1 MNIKQTNDLPD
12 DLAGT
17 DISNKE
23 INRGDTNLRPQEPA
37 SAVINEYLLVE
48 YEKAQDSA
56 QHHDNLIWSVSTLTW
71 GVSSVLLGFVLTS
84 LETMKY
90 RMLLMLFCVL
100 GIFIIL
106 CAWYFTVQFRSIRGQ
121 KYKRCKELE
130 KIFSFNQHSNLMHR
144 QGSQIILYS
153 AVMVL
158 FLSTWVMVF
167 LKVFLTLFGVAIT
180 I

>member
-1 MNIKQTNDLPD
+1 MTAVTKSVDVDIKKQYFL
-12 DLAGT
+12 
-17 DISNKE
+17 I
-23 INRGDTNLRPQEPA
+23 
-37 SAVINEYLLVE
+37 E

-90 RMLLMLFCVL
+90 RILLLLFCVL

-106 CAWYFTVQFRSIRGQ
+106 CAWYFTIQFRSIRGQ

-130 KIFSFNQHSNLMHR
+130 EVFSFTQHTNLIHP
-144 QGSQIILYS
+144 QGSQIKLYS

-158 FLSTWVMVF
+158 FLLTWGMVF
-167 LKVFLTLFGVAIT
+167 SKVFLTLFGVTLAI
-180 I
+180 